1 MRNKMVLASSTD
13 KVIFDKGEYGGAVT
27 SLLKYALESQL
38 VDAVLALK
46 PRNGNRYD
54 GVPVLVTESEE
65 LLCTSGSL
73 HFASP
78 NIARFIK
85 EYLDGVPDR
94 RIAVTCKPCDAKSII
109 ELAKR
114 EQIHREN
121 LILVGLNCTGTF
133 MPEKARKMIIEEF
146 EVDPEDVVREDID
159 EGVLKIYLKDGIEL
173 ARDLYSLE
181 LKGYGRR
188 ENCRRC
194 DTCIPTMAD
203 LACGKW
209 GAGDENKT
217 FIEILSVK
225 GSDLIEGALMN
236 DYITYEEPEQT
247 SINAREKKK
256 EDSIKRALRWQ
267 KRDFSQLKQSNPEDR
282 LSYWVRQFNQCIKCF
297 GCRDACPICYCND
310 CYLEAD
316 NGIVAGGEVPPNILF
331 PLTRIAH
338 VMDSC
343 VNCGQ
348 CQDACPMEIPISLFT
363 FMLNKEISEVFDY
376 NPGEDI
382 ESIPPLRSPAT
393 DQELGIKEINLSL
406 LHKSKIS

>member
-1 MRNKMVLASSTD
+1 MKNKMVLASSTD
-13 KVIFDKGEYGGAVT
+13 KEIQGRGEYGGAVT
-27 SLLKYALESQL
+27 SLLKYALESQV
-38 VDAVLALK
+38 VDAVLAVK

-54 GVPVLVTESEE
+54 GVPALITHPEE
-65 LLCTSGSL
+65 LLDTSGSL

-85 EYLDGVPDR
+85 EYLDGIPQQR
-94 RIAVTCKPCDAKSII
+94 LAVTCKPCDAKSII

-114 EQIHREN
+114 EQIQRDN

-133 MPEKARKMIIEEF
+133 MPREARRMIIEEF
-146 EVDPEDVVREDID
+146 GVDPDDVVREDID
-159 EGVLKIYLKDGIEL
+159 EGVLRISLKNGTE
-173 ARDLYSLE
+173 ATRDLYSLE
-181 LKGYGRR
+181 LKGSGRR

-203 LACGKW
+203 VACGKW
-209 GAGDENKT
+209 GVKDKNKT
-217 FIEILSVK
+217 FIEIFSEK
-225 GSDLIEGALMN
+225 GSKLIEGAVMN
-236 DYITYEEPEQT
+236 DYIKVEEPDQT
-247 SINAREKKK
+247 ALNAREKKK
-256 EDSIKRALRWQ
+256 EDAFQRALMWQ
-267 KRDFSQLKQSNPEDR
+267 KHDFSELKQSNLEDR
-282 LSYWVRQFNQCIKCF
+282 LSYWVSQFNQCIKCF

-316 NGIVAGGEVPPNILF
+316 NGLVAGGEVPPNILF

-363 FMLNKEISEVFDY
+363 FMLSKEISEVFDY
-376 NPGEDI
+376 NPGEDV
-382 ESIPPLRSPAT
+382 EATPPLRAPGT
-393 DQELGIKEINLSL
+393 DQELRIKGINLSM
-406 LHKSKIS
+406 LHEYKIS